1 MNSLRYTL
9 FALLFFGMPA
19 LSQLTTVI
27 EAVEAS
33 TSLIYVPAS
42 ADGNLRFKPCAG
54 RCDAEYISVR
64 LQADTRFLVQGE
76 LVSFAEFRR
85 DFYNLRRGT
94 EGYALV
100 SYNTEKNTA
109 TSVAITF

>member
-1 MNSLRYTL
+1 MNSLKYS
-9 FALLFFGMPA
+9 LLVILCLGMPA
-19 LSQLTTVI
+19 LAQMTTLI

-33 TSLIYVPAS
+33 TSAIYVPTS
-42 ADGNLRFKPCAG
+42 ADGNLRFKPCAD

-64 LQADTRFLVQGE
+64 LQADTRFLVQGKV
-76 LVSFAEFRR
+76 VSFADFRK

-100 SYNTEKNTA
+100 SYDTEKNTA
-109 TSVAITF
+109 TSVEISF